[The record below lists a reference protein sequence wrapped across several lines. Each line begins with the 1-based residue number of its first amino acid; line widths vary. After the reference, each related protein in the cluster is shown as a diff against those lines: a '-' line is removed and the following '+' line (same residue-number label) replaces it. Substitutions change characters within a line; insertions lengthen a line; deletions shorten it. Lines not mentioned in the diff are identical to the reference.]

1 MTAPK
6 LTQEV
11 IDSLRAP
18 LGTIVYNATINDF
31 QIFDDFVWKTL
42 TAGGSGGGLS
52 GATNGLSSDGTNAK
66 LGGDL
71 IQNTLIGGA
80 FLLELGQQANPLQS
94 LETFSTEATV
104 FNSSDGLIASNLQ
117 LDPTFFN
124 LRHFNSGE
132 ASISFEDGN
141 GDGIFVTDT
150 IDEMGLNGAVDF
162 SNNYVSTSYVQ
173 QGWVA
178 TQIDNAKEFLPIQ
191 YLGNGMV
198 LPDYTMNLFN
208 VIQIINGTVTIT
220 LPDLLTAGRNLKYT
234 FKHVGAANTITI
246 VPTGLQRID
255 GQTSVVLS
263 TQYEVLTI
271 LSSNNNWYII

>member
-18 LGTIVYNATINDF
+18 LGTIVYNVTINDF
-31 QIFDDFVWKTL
+31 QIFDDNIWKTL
-42 TAGGSGGGLS
+42 TGGSGGGTVT
-52 GATNGLSSDGTNAK
+52 ADNGLTETTGNVQ

-71 IQNTLIGGA
+71 IKDTLVGGA
-80 FLLELGQQANPLQS
+80 FLLELGQQLNPLRA

-104 FNSSDGLIASNLQ
+104 FNSNDGTRSSNLQ

-124 LRHFNSGE
+124 LRHFNVGT

-173 QGWVA
+173 QGWVT
-178 TQIDNAKEFLPIQ
+178 TQIDNVREYLPVQEI
-191 YLGNGMV
+191 GNGMV
-198 LPDYTMNLFN
+198 LPNYTMDLFN
-208 VIQIINGTVTIT
+208 ITQIINGTVTIT

-234 FKHVGAANTITI
+234 FKHVGSANTITI

-263 TQYEVLTI
+263 TQYEVLTV